1 MKARGPKFYQIPFIE
16 LDFMELDNDK
26 IVQACQC
33 PKSYEDVH
41 AGGKSL
47 GPRDII
53 QSVSGPVSQAQSSGF
68 HSSII

>member
-1 MKARGPKFYQIPFIE
+1 
-16 LDFMELDNDK
+16 MELDNDK